1 MSAPADPSYNS
12 ALKWAQEN
20 SNKTTRSGSEDYFSW
35 LFLGI
40 IILIIIVGYFC
51 VVNHGR
57 PIERQLLTYLPTKE
71 KNEIALGYK
80 VRVMEIFFLP
90 KEAVL
95 LEFKRVNGSGWL
107 TVP

>member
-51 VVNHGR
+51 
-57 PIERQLLTYLPTKE
+57 L
-71 KNEIALGYK
+71 KNINSTSRETGALGTLEPNGNNPRMILDG
-80 VRVMEIFFLP
+80 VGRVGCRRFLTSSS
-90 KEAVL
+90 A
-95 LEFKRVNGSGWL
+95 G
-107 TVP
+107 